1 MRHTIKKLHLTLGV
15 LLTLFACGD
24 VVEVTPELRE
34 AADGYLTLLDRGQN
48 EEVWHQSAIIF
59 KESVTLDAWLKQ
71 AEQLKKRLGKA
82 KTRMQRDAIGQQ
94 DPANH
99 PPGEYVMMNFET
111 GFENDEVLETLVLF
125 RQDQKWLLA
134 GYFLK

>member
-1 MRHTIKKLHLTLGV
+1 VRHTIKKLHLTLGV

-71 AEQLKKRLGKA
+71 VEQLKTECREMQLGSKI
-82 KTRMQRDAIGQQ
+82 QRIT
-94 DPANH
+94 PRVN
-99 PPGEYVMMNFET
+99 M
-111 GFENDEVLETLVLF
+111 
-125 RQDQKWLLA
+125 
-134 GYFLK
+134 

>member
-1 MRHTIKKLHLTLGV
+1 MMKKILLTFGA
-15 LLTLFACGD
+15 LLTLFACGG

-48 EEVWHQSAIIF
+48 EEVWHRYATIF
-59 KESVTLDAWLKQ
+59 KESVTLDAWIKQ
-71 AEQLKKRLGKA
+71 VEQLKKPLGKA

-94 DPANH
+94 DPTNH